1 MTFWEISAYIILAV
15 IVLIICR
22 IFIKPLKNILW
33 LLMNSALG
41 WAGLMIFNSVLAFSD
56 FSIAINI
63 VTASLCGILGLPG
76 LILTIIL
83 TFMFK

>member
-15 IVLIICR
+15 IILIICR
-22 IFIKPLKNILW
+22 IFIKPLKSILW
-33 LLMNSALG
+33 LLTNSALG
-41 WAGLMIFNSVLAFSD
+41 WAGLMIFNSALAFSG
-56 FSIAINI
+56 FSIATNI

>member
-1 MTFWEISAYIILAV
+1 MTFWEIAAYAILAV
-15 IVLIICR
+15 IVLILCR
-22 IFIKPLKNILW
+22 VFIKPLKSIIW
-33 LLMNSALG
+33 LLLNSALG
-41 WAGLMIFNSVLAFSD
+41 WAGLLIFNSVMAFSG
-56 FSIAINI
+56 FSIATNI